1 MRTSE
6 TTSRRCVCIPQCFS
20 RKTIATHCSLKATRT
35 VGTTT
40 RTTPSHWKAI
50 VRRHHTWPRM
60 KQAEP
65 SLQTG
70 GGGTSSPHPLHS
82 GTDTSSLRYVQPF
95 ARCDG
100 TVRSCSRI
108 RVLATLALA
117 SGSRGSVVR
126 QRGVAQAASGGPGGR
141 LGGYGPLLGRWPRQ
155 PRARRDEPASDHL
168 PIVARF
174 RLE

>member
-108 RVLATLALA
+108 RVEA
-117 SGSRGSVVR
+117 SAHSSRG
-126 QRGVAQAASGGPGGR
+126 GTFGGGAAAHGASAHASSPRCDLIVTLELSRAPG
-141 LGGYGPLLGRWPRQ
+141 
-155 PRARRDEPASDHL
+155 
-168 PIVARF
+168 
-174 RLE
+174 